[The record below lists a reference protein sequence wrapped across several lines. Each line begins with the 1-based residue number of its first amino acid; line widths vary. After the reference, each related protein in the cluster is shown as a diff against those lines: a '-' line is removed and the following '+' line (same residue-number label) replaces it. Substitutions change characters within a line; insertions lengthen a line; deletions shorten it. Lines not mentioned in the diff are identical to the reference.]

1 MGTRVTYGFEGTVDS
16 TASPAAVGAA
26 SGAGTWYFRGGARVG
41 STCLSCEANT
51 SSANR
56 RFTLIAGLAQGT
68 SIWVKLPAASSGQTD
83 RTILAYRASG
93 TVVARLRYDYVSAST
108 AALEFAQAGSPG
120 TVTALGT
127 VAADGSTWV
136 GLTALVTVATAT
148 TGEYHIQLF
157 DTAGAQIGSTVDV
170 TTANLGTANLVELDL
185 GTLGSFAEGPT
196 VRYDSLTIEDAP
208 AGFLPLAGLS
218 TDSTLT
224 AAVMAGT
231 AAAVAPVLTGGTSG
245 HLTAAP
251 MSASAAAV
259 PPTLEGE
266 VAVSGGGPMSGTAQA
281 LVAVIAGSRSG
292 TLGAAPMTAASQAL
306 AGQMTGGTSAT
317 LAASPL
323 AGAATAPAGILAGQ
337 QSRQVAAVVTSA
349 TAMAIPAA
357 ISVASHSALPA
368 PTMAAAAQTPTPDLA
383 ASRSSILAPPAAT
396 CAAAVLAGITAGQQA
411 VVLRAVAAL
420 AAATAL
426 AAALQATR
434 SGQLSVQAMPATAV
448 MLEPALSGGSVSYP
462 TPARRRLRFGGPG
475 GRITFGR
482 RRGR

>member
-1 MGTRVTYGFEGTVDS
+1 MGTRIQYDFEGAVDT
-16 TASPAAVGAA
+16 TASAAAVGATG
-26 SGAGTWYFRGGARVG
+26 GAGTWYFRGGARVG

-56 RFTLIAGLAQGT
+56 RFTLTAGLAQGQ
-68 SIWVKLPAASSGQTD
+68 SIWVKLPAPTSGKSD
-83 RTILAYRASG
+83 RTILAFRASG
-93 TVVARLRYDYVSAST
+93 TVVARLRYDYASAST
-108 AALEFAQAGSPG
+108 AVLEFAQAGSPG

-127 VAADGSTWV
+127 VTADGSTWV
-136 GLTALVTVATAT
+136 GLTVLVTVATVS

-157 DTAGAQIGSTVDV
+157 DTTGAQIGSTVDV
-170 TTANLGTANLVELDL
+170 TNANLGTANLVELDL
-185 GTLGSFAEGPT
+185 GTLGSFDEGPT

-208 AGFLPLAGLS
+208 AGFLPLAGL
-218 TDSTLT
+218 TDGTLT
-224 AAVMAGT
+224 AAIMAGT

-245 HLTAAP
+245 QLTAAP

-281 LVAVIAGSRSG
+281 LVAAIAGSRSG

-306 AGQMTGGTSAT
+306 TGQMTGGTSASLT
-317 LAASPL
+317 ATPMP
-323 AGAATAPAGILAGQ
+323 GAAAAPAGMLAGQ

-349 TAMAIPAA
+349 AAMAIPAA
-357 ISVASHSALPA
+357 ISVASHSALQA
-368 PTMAAAAQTPTPDLA
+368 PTMTAAAQTPTPDLA
-383 ASRSSILAPPAAT
+383 ASRSSVLAPPAAT
-396 CAAAVLAGITAGQQA
+396 CAAAVLAGITAGEQA

-426 AAALQATR
+426 AAALPATR

-475 GRITFGR
+475 ARITFGR